1 MKGEGGQVDA
11 PRAVES
17 VDETGLAIE
26 MRSDESGAP
35 KPNRPSDGP
44 ADDAQQAEPASYR
57 RHTRRLVVVALV
69 VCLVV
74 AGGVGYWYTH
84 RNLQSTDDAFI
95 DGNAITISPRVS
107 GTIERLHFTDN
118 QKVHKGDL
126 LIEIDPRDYQAILD
140 DARAML
146 AEAKARQAVAAADLD
161 LSRATTA
168 ATLAQ
173 AESQLAAAQSSFR
186 EAQAQVEAKD
196 AEANRAAADVP
207 RYQSAASKG
216 AASQE
221 HLDQALA
228 AARQAKAQLAAAEA
242 AAAEANANIAEAK
255 AQVERA
261 RTAPYQI
268 AVKEAALK
276 AATAQVAAAEAAVQQ
291 ASLNLSYTRIYA
303 PETGHITK
311 RSVDRGDVV
320 QKDQVLTS
328 LVVGTPWVTANY
340 KETELTRMRPG
351 QPVDIE
357 IDAYPDAHFKG
368 HVDSIQR
375 GTGAR
380 FSLLPPENATGNYV
394 KVVQRVPVKIVFD
407 HPPGPQYVLGLG
419 MSVVPTVDVGAR
431 PTARVAKD
439 ENTGDAERAQ

>member
-1 MKGEGGQVDA
+1 MNGEGGQLDA
-11 PRAVES
+11 PRAAES
-17 VDETGLAIE
+17 VDETGVPIE
-26 MRSDESGAP
+26 MRSNEGVAP
-35 KPNRPSDGP
+35 KPIRPSDVP
-44 ADDAQQAEPASYR
+44 AGDSHQAKSVSNR
-57 RHTRRLVVVALV
+57 RHTRRLVVVALL

-74 AGGVGYWYTH
+74 AGGVGYWYAH
-84 RNLQSTDDAFI
+84 RDLQSTDDAFI
-95 DGNAITISPRVS
+95 DGNAVTISPRVS
-107 GTIERLHFTDN
+107 GTIERLHFADN
-118 QKVHKGDL
+118 QKVQKGDL
-126 LIEIDPRDYQAILD
+126 LIEIDPRDYQASLD
-140 DARAML
+140 DARATL
-146 AEAKARQAVAAADLD
+146 AEAEARQAVAAADLD
-161 LSRATTA
+161 LSRASTT

-173 AESQLAAAQSSFR
+173 AEGRLAAAQASFR
-186 EAQAQVEAKD
+186 QAQAQIAFSD
-196 AEANRAAADVP
+196 AEAARAGADVP
-207 RYQSAASKG
+207 RYQSAARTG

-228 AARQAKAQLAAAEA
+228 AARQAKAQRAAAEA
-242 AAAEANANIAEAK
+242 AAAVANAKIAEAK
-255 AQVERA
+255 AQVEQA

-291 ASLNLSYTRIYA
+291 ASLNLSYTKISA
-303 PETGHITK
+303 PEAGYITK

-328 LVVGTPWVTANY
+328 LVVGTPWVTANF

-357 IDAYPDAHFKG
+357 IDAYPGADFKG
-368 HVDSIQR
+368 HVDSIQL

-407 HPPGPQYVLGLG
+407 RPPGPQYVLGLG

-439 ENTGDAERAQ
+439 GNTGVAERVQ